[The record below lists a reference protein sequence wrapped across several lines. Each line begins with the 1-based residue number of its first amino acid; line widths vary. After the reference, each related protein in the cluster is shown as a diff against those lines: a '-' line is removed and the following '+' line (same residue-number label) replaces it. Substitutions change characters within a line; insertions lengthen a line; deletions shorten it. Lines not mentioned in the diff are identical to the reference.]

1 MKPEEKVWM
10 SAVTFLCSPLQLRL
24 STSSLQA
31 VLQSAMLWILPFPT
45 SGPQCIQLRL
55 ARCVSSRGE
64 GGGGRGG
71 REEKEGEGGEGREKG
86 GGRRRREGREG
97 GGRRREEG
105 GEGGRKQGGGEGGG
119 REVNG
124 ER

>member
-71 REEKEGEGGEGREKG
+71 REEKEGGN
-86 GGRRRREGREG
+86 RREEREG
-97 GGRRREEG
+97 GNREEEREGGNRRENRE
-105 GEGGRKQGGGEGGG
+105 EEVGR
-119 REVNG
+119 
-124 ER
+124 